1 MAQFKLIVFS
11 DAAPG
16 REDDYNDWYS
26 NRHLADVVAVPGFV
40 SAQRYKLN
48 KQMIGEFATK
58 YLAIYEIE
66 ADNVEAAMAAIGARA
81 GTDQM
86 VVSDAIDMG
95 STTAGFFE
103 TCSDRVFAPGAAA
116 IEPV

>member
-1 MAQFKLIVFS
+1 MAQYKLIVFS

-26 NRHLADVVAVPGFV
+26 NQHLADVVAVPGFV

-48 KQMIGEFATK
+48 TPMIGEFATR

-103 TCSDRVFAPGAAA
+103 VCSERVYAPGAAA
-116 IEPV
+116 TEPA

>member
-1 MAQFKLIVFS
+1 MAKFKLVVFS

-26 NRHLADVVAVPGFV
+26 NQHLQDVVAVPGFV

-48 KQMIGEFATK
+48 TPMIGEFATR
-58 YLAIYEIE
+58 YMAIYEIE
-66 ADNVEAAMAAIGARA
+66 ADDVQTAMAAIGARA

-86 VVSDAIDMG
+86 VVSDAI
-95 STTAGFFE
+95 SAW
-103 TCSDRVFAPGAAA
+103 APTRLTWAAPPA
-116 IEPV
+116 TSMIGWNSATSRT

>member
-1 MAQFKLIVFS
+1 MAKFKLIVFS

-26 NRHLADVVAVPGFV
+26 NRHLQDVVAVPGFV

-48 KQMIGEFATK
+48 TQMIGEFATK
-58 YLAIYEIE
+58 YIAIYEIE
-66 ADNVEAAMAAIGARA
+66 ADNVQEAMAAIGARA

-103 TCSDRVFAPGAAA
+103 PCSERVYAPGVAATEA
-116 IEPV
+116 A

>member
-1 MAQFKLIVFS
+1 MAHYKLIVFS

-16 REDDYNDWYS
+16 RDDDYNDWY
-26 NRHLADVVAVPGFV
+26 NNQHLQDVVAVPGFV
-40 SAQRYKLN
+40 SAQRFKLN
-48 KQMIGEFATK
+48 TPMIGEFATR
-58 YLAIYEIE
+58 YMAIYEID
-66 ADNVEAAMAAIGARA
+66 ADDVQTAMAAIGARA

-103 TCSDRVFAPGAAA
+103 VCSERVYAPGVAATEA
-116 IEPV
+116 A

>member
-1 MAQFKLIVFS
+1 MAKFKLIVFS

-16 REDDYNDWYS
+16 REDEYNDWYN
-26 NRHLADVVAVPGFV
+26 NRHLQDVVAVPGFV
-40 SAQRYKLN
+40 SAQRFKLN
-48 KQMIGEFATK
+48 KPMIGQFATR
-58 YLAIYEIE
+58 YMAIYEIE
-66 ADNVEAAMAAIGARA
+66 ADNVEDAMAAIGARA

-103 TCSDRVFAPGAAA
+103 VCSERVYAPGVSATEAA
-116 IEPV
+116 

>member
-1 MAQFKLIVFS
+1 MANYKLVVFS

-16 REDDYNDWYS
+16 REDDYNDWYN
-26 NRHLADVVAVPGFV
+26 NRHLQDVVAVPGFV
-40 SAQRYKLN
+40 SAQRFKLN
-48 KQMIGEFATK
+48 KQMIGQFATR
-58 YLAIYEIE
+58 YMAIYEIE
-66 ADNVEAAMAAIGARA
+66 ADDVEAAMAAIGARA

-103 TCSDRVFAPGAAA
+103 VCSERVFAQGTPA
-116 IEPV
+116 IEPA